1 MTTNKLNMKT
11 VPHRNRTASR
21 LKNVLAVLIVQCT
34 MSVSA
39 TLSQGVPDPPPIGDS
54 LPSLPQIAGDR
65 GPSPRVPTG
74 TADPT
79 SGLAP
84 NGPID
89 GIGTGVGRDRTVV
102 YIYFENRMVRALRPD
117 QLSALDLGKVQ
128 GLFPGYNL
136 LGGQQT
142 LYINASED
150 QLAELDDIL
159 APYPEITNR
168 GSAPGRN
175 FWRTKP
181 NLTSY
186 ETLTANAPLVSVHN
200 FCRWLVILGVVIATI
215 FFAFAA
221 FSVVLGH
228 RDGAGRV
235 VGSASGLMALLM
247 AYTLWKIVHMNTHH
261 TNSTDNFNSATNF
274 NRPET
279 AIVNDANITPVNLP
293 LTPPTLPTNGRS
305 GIPVQPLS
313 GSTGP

>member
-1 MTTNKLNMKT
+1 MKSLPQQNKFQF
-11 VPHRNRTASR
+11 R
-21 LKNVLAVLIVQCT
+21 LQNVLAILIVQFS
-34 MSVSA
+34 MAVSA
-39 TLSQGVPDPPPIGDS
+39 TLAQGVPDPPPVDDS
-54 LPSLPQIAGDR
+54 LPSVTQIAGDQ
-65 GPSPRVPTG
+65 GTPPRVPTG

-79 SGLAP
+79 SGLAA
-84 NGPID
+84 NAPID
-89 GIGTGVGRDRTVV
+89 GIRTGVGRDRTVA

-117 QLSALDLGKVQ
+117 QLSALDLGRVQ

-142 LYINASED
+142 IYINASED

-168 GSAPGRN
+168 DSSPGRH

-186 ETLTANAPLVSVHN
+186 SNLTTNAPLVSVHN
-200 FCRWLVILGVVIATI
+200 FCRWIVILGVVVATI

-261 TNSTDNFNSATNF
+261 INSTDDFNSTTNF

-279 AIVNDANITPVNLP
+279 AIVNDANITPVNVP
-293 LTPPTLPTNGRS
+293 VTPQTLPSNGRS
-305 GIPVQPLS
+305 GIPVLPLS
-313 GSTGP
+313 GSAGP